1 MKFSVIHPTAR
12 LKPSEPFP
20 SGCLEAIQHMYD
32 TCSDPSQVEYVL
44 VVHESDWQDFWNM
57 GAKMP
62 AWGRFTLACNRQRS
76 CFVDQSN
83 AGWMAATGDIFV
95 KGEDDYFSPKN
106 WDREILARIPD
117 TEGLYA
123 LQASTN
129 SPRDHELYL
138 PHIST
143 RNLQRLIGG
152 YDPAYYS
159 MESDVDWSR
168 MVERY
173 GRVIPAL
180 DLKWVHRHPVFH
192 LSKSDAVYER
202 ENAKQAYKIGAEV
215 YRRRALAGFPPV
227 DIPGMPKFE
236 KASGQPVKPQTN
248 PVIAFCTPGET
259 FRMEWLAGRIE
270 LENALANA
278 GYNVAPLLSYSS
290 NVYKTRINLARSV
303 VQLADQMGS
312 PQYVFWLDDDNVVLP
327 QQLFQLIR
335 WLDQHPEADG
345 IAGWCWIRKGH
356 EWMVSAGN
364 FTSDGVTWKPLS
376 LNELYAGETSE
387 ERSEP
392 KPITMTGFPCFLMRY
407 SALKLLGP
415 EAFRPILSDACDEGF
430 TGEDGAFC
438 NRALRRLNLFVHPM
452 VHVQHLKLQGLEP
465 DFKDEKIMAGWR
477 ETVNGKAI
485 TAPKEYSVPV

>member
-1 MKFSVIHPTAR
+1 MLSVIHPTAR
-12 LKPSEPFP
+12 VSPQPSFP
-20 SGCLEAIQHMYD
+20 RGWFEACEQWAQ
-32 TCSDPSQVEYVL
+32 TCDAPADVEYIVVL
-44 VVHESDWQDFWNM
+44 HAGNVPGFWKSFSKWADVSM
-57 GAKMP
+57 
-62 AWGRFTLACNRQRS
+62 WGRFTVQVQNNRQWS
-76 CFVDQSN
+76 WVDQCN
-83 AGWMAATGDIFV
+83 AGLIAATGDRVILMADDFVAPEHWDMEVKRRLPEVSKPECLRVATGAFERDQVLLTIFF
-95 KGEDDYFSPKN
+95 E
-106 WDREILARIPD
+106 
-117 TEGLYA
+117 
-123 LQASTN
+123 
-129 SPRDHELYL
+129 
-138 PHIST
+138 T
-143 RNLQRLIGG
+143 R
-152 YDPAYYS
+152 A
-159 MESDVDWSR
+159 
-168 MVERY
+168 MVEALGLMPTSYIGMLADDDRTALSLKC
-173 GRVIPAL
+173 GSVVPAS
-180 DLKWVHRHPVFH
+180 DLLFEHRHPVFGKAEPDEIY
-192 LSKSDAVYER
+192 SRQNRDESYRIGQEAF
-202 ENAKQAYKIGAEV
+202 QARK
-215 YRRRALAGFPPV
+215 RCGFPV
-227 DIPGMPKFE
+227 IPLPSVVGR
-236 KASGQPVKPQTN
+236 QTRA
-248 PVIAFCTPGET
+248 PEDLKTIVFCTPGET

-290 NVYKTRINLARSV
+290 NVYKTRINLARSTV
-303 VQLADQMGS
+303 ELADQMGS

-327 QQLFQLIR
+327 QQFFQLMR
-335 WLDQHPEADG
+335 WLDQHPDADG

-356 EWMVSAGN
+356 EWMVSVGN

-438 NRALRRLNLFVHPM
+438 NRALGHLNLFVHPM

-465 DFKDEKIMAGWR
+465 DFKTEKIMAGWR